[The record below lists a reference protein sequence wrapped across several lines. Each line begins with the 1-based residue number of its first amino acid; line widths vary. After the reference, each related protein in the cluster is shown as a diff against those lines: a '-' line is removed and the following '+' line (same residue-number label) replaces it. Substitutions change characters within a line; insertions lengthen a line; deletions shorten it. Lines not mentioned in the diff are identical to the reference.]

1 MAGTDRTGTKALTRR
16 VTPSRMLRLTPSL
29 ALTLAA
35 AVGLATALGLATA
48 GAQRVRAEP
57 GADLNEVRSQVR
69 DLQHDA
75 ESASER
81 YNQARVDLKDVTA
94 QLGSIRKKVAVQR
107 RAQAEAQQAVENLA
121 RTLYMSGSVD
131 PTLQVLLTDDPA
143 AFLAQSSAMDY
154 LAQSQQDLLRRWQT
168 TNLRLAQ
175 AEAELAD
182 RQARAKALTSD
193 MKSAN
198 VEAQAKLDSAQGL
211 LANLT
216 QAQREELQ
224 QQRQRERER
233 QAREAQ
239 EAAREAGGGDAG
251 QDKPN
256 KPNKPKPTT
265 VPVSGKA
272 ATVVQYALS
281 QVGKSY
287 RAARTGPDSFDCSGL
302 VLAAYRK
309 VGVSL
314 THYSRAQFKQTK
326 RISVSQMKPGDLVFY
341 FGRGA
346 HHVAIY
352 VGRGKMV
359 SASNPDDG
367 VELIDFLG
375 PWYRERFSGAGR
387 VL

>member
-1 MAGTDRTGTKALTRR
+1 MAGTDRTGTAARKRR
-16 VTPSRMLRLTPSL
+16 LAPVTAL
-29 ALTLAA
+29 ALVAALGPLA
-35 AVGLATALGLATA
+35 ALGLVTA
-48 GAQRVRAEP
+48 HAPGAAAEP
-57 GADLNEVRSQVR
+57 VGDVNQVRSQVR
-69 DLQHDA
+69 DLQHEA

-81 YNQARVDLKDVTA
+81 YNQARVDLKQVTA
-94 QLGSIRKKVAVQR
+94 ELGSIRAKVARQR
-107 RAQAEAQQAVENLA
+107 EAQAQAKQDVENLA
-121 RTLYMSGSVD
+121 RSLYMSGTID

-143 AFLAQSSAMDY
+143 AFLAQSSALDF

-175 AEAELAD
+175 AEAELTD
-182 RQARAKALTSD
+182 QQERAKALTSD
-193 MKSAN
+193 MKAAN

-216 QAQREELQ
+216 QAQREELER
-224 QQRQRERER
+224 QRQRERR
-233 QAREAQ
+233 QQAREARQAAQ
-239 EAAREAGGGDAG
+239 EAEREAGGANAG
-251 QDKPN
+251 SSKPDKDKTPASI
-256 KPNKPKPTT
+256 

-272 ATVVQYALS
+272 AAVVQFALS

-287 RAARTGPDSFDCSGL
+287 RAARTGPDSYDCSGL

-314 THYSRAQFKQTK
+314 THYSRAQFSQTK
-326 RISVSQMKPGDLVFY
+326 RVSMSQMKPGDLVFY

-352 VGRGKMV
+352 VGKGKMV

-375 PWYRERFSGAGR
+375 PWYRERFSGVGR

>member
-1 MAGTDRTGTKALTRR
+1 MAGTGSIDATAISRRSAPAVAL
-16 VTPSRMLRLTPSL
+16 MLAALMGLTTAVAPASL
-29 ALTLAA
+29 A
-35 AVGLATALGLATA
+35 
-48 GAQRVRAEP
+48 EP
-57 GADLNEVRSQVR
+57 RNDLNQVRSQVR
-69 DLQHDA
+69 DLQHEA

-81 YNQARVDLKDVTA
+81 YNQARVDLKKVTA
-94 QLGSIRKKVAVQR
+94 QLGSIRTKVAKQR
-107 RAQAEAQQAVENLA
+107 QAQAEAKQSVENLA

-131 PTLQVLLTDDPA
+131 PGLQVLLSEDPA

-175 AEAELAD
+175 SEAELTD

-193 MKSAN
+193 MKAAN

-216 QAQREELQ
+216 AAQREELQ
-224 QQRQRERER
+224 RQRKREREQQAQAAR
-233 QAREAQ
+233 Q
-239 EAAREAGGGDAG
+239 AAREAESQAGGGQSG
-251 QDKPN
+251 N
-256 KPNKPKPTT
+256 KPGNKPGSGGST

-272 ATVVQYALS
+272 AKVVQFALS

-287 RAARTGPDSFDCSGL
+287 RAARTGPDSYDCSGL

-314 THYSRAQFKQTK
+314 THYSRAQFAQTK
-326 RISVSQMKPGDLVFY
+326 RISMSQMKPGDLVFY

-352 VGRGKMV
+352 VGKGKMV

-375 PWYRERFSGAGR
+375 PWYRERFSGVGR

>member
-1 MAGTDRTGTKALTRR
+1 MAGTGRTGAAAHMRRLGAATAL
-16 VTPSRMLRLTPSL
+16 V
-29 ALTLAA
+29 LAA
-35 AVGLATALGLATA
+35 TLGLATALAPTS
-48 GAQRVRAEP
+48 QAEP
-57 GADLNEVRSQVR
+57 VNDLNEVRAQVR

-94 QLGSIRKKVAVQR
+94 QLGSIRSKVAKQR
-107 RAQAEAQQAVENLA
+107 QAQAQAKQAVENLA
-121 RTLYMSGSVD
+121 RSLYMSGSID
-131 PTLQVLLTDDPA
+131 PTLQVLLTEDPS
-143 AFLAQSSAMDY
+143 AFLGQSASLDF

-168 TNLRLAQ
+168 SNLRLAQ

-182 RQARAKALTSD
+182 RQSQAKELTSD
-193 MKSAN
+193 MKVAN
-198 VEAQAKLDSAQGL
+198 AEAQAKLNSAQGL

-216 QAQREELQ
+216 AAQREELQ
-224 QQRQRERER
+224 RQREQEKRR
-233 QAREAQ
+233 QAREAR
-239 EAAREAGGGDAG
+239 EAARESEQESERESQRESGSGNSGDSGSSSSGSAI
-251 QDKPN
+251 
-256 KPNKPKPTT
+256 
-265 VPVSGKA
+265 PVSGKA
-272 ATVVQYALS
+272 AKVVQFALS

-287 RAARTGPDSFDCSGL
+287 RAARTGPDSYDCSGL

-314 THYSRAQFKQTK
+314 THYSRAQFSQTK
-326 RISVSQMKPGDLVFY
+326 RISMSQMKPGDLVFY

-375 PWYRERFSGAGR
+375 PWYRERFSGVGR